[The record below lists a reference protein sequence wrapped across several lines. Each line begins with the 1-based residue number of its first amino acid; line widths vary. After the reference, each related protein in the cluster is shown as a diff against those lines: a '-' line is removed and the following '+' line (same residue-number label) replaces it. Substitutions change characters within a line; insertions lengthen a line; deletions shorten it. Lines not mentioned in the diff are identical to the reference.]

1 MSNQK
6 KNLASRYA
14 ALLLLKEPYEMTY
27 WKNKLNTPLRR
38 FIAAVK
44 QWHYI
49 HAHPFALAK

>member
-6 KNLASRYA
+6 KNFSLRYA

-27 WKNKLNTPLRR
+27 WKNKLNSPLHR

-44 QWHYI
+44 QWYAV
-49 HAHPFALAK
+49 HAHPVAFAK